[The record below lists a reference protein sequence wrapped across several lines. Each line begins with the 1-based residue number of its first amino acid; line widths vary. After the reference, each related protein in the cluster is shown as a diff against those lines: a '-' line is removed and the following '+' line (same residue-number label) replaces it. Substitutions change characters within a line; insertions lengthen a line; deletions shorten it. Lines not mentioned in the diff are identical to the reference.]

1 MRTGVVILPDAPWP
15 ELRRRWQEAEAR
27 GFHTGWTYDHL
38 SWRSLRDGPWLGTVP
53 LLGAV
58 AASTTLLRLGTLV
71 TSPNF
76 RHPALLAKD
85 AMTLDQVSGGR
96 LDLGIGAGG
105 QGFDADALGQSAP
118 TPRERADRFAEFT
131 DALDLLLREPA
142 VSFQGEYFT
151 AVESRTH
158 PGCVQ
163 RPRVPF
169 TVAAAGPRAMRVA
182 AEHGQTWVTY
192 GPLHSDIGSA
202 AGPDAERDVWFTGVA
217 EQVKRLDTAC
227 AEVGRDPAS
236 LRRMAL
242 AGLDLSWAQESAAA
256 WQDFT
261 DRLAQLGFTDVA
273 VHWPRPH
280 DPALPGPPVEV
291 FDAISASLA
300 GASAAG
306 DPPSGAITAPTGPSG
321 R

>member
-1 MRTGVVILPDAPWP
+1 MRTGVVILPDATWP
-15 ELRRRWQEAEAR
+15 ELRRRWQEAEGR
-27 GFHTGWTYDHL
+27 GFHTGWSYDHL

-58 AASTTLLRLGTLV
+58 AASTTALRLGTLV

-85 AMTLDQVSGGR
+85 AMTLDQISGGR
-96 LDLGIGAGG
+96 LDLGVGAGG
-105 QGFDADALGQSAP
+105 QGFDAQVLGQAAP
-118 TPRERADRFAEFT
+118 TPRQRADRFAEFV

-142 VSFQGEYFT
+142 VSFRGGFFA

-169 TVAAAGPRAMRVA
+169 TIAAAGPRAMRVA

-192 GPLHSDIGSA
+192 GPLTSDAPDSGADHGA
-202 AGPDAERDVWFTGVA
+202 AARAWFAGVA
-217 EQVKRLDTAC
+217 EQVERLDAAC
-227 AEVGRDPAS
+227 HAVGRDPAT

-242 AGLDLSWAQESAAA
+242 AGLDLGWAQQSLGA
-256 WQDFT
+256 WEEYT
-261 DRLAQLGFTDVA
+261 GRLAELGFTEVA
-273 VHWPRPH
+273 IHYPRPH
-280 DPALPGPPVEV
+280 DPVLPGPPVAV

-300 GASAAG
+300 SASPASAPAAS
-306 DPPSGAITAPTGPSG
+306 PHRAN
-321 R
+321 